1 MPSGVEL
8 ATAYI
13 TVLADGSRIAPEVRK
28 QFGKVDAAAA
38 QTGKTSGKKFAGGFG
53 SSIKLLGVG
62 AAGAGVLSFLKDA
75 NGEAREAQKVDAF
88 VANTIKQTGGVANVS
103 ASQVDKLS
111 TAISNKTGIDDEQ
124 IASAAGLIL
133 TFKEIRNELGKG
145 NKIFDRTTKAAV
157 DLGSTPF
164 FNGNTEGAAKQLGKA
179 LNDPVKGVSAL
190 GRAGVT
196 FSEDQKKAIKAF
208 VQSNDLLSAQKIVLQ
223 EVESQ
228 VGGAAA
234 AQATGADKARVAYG
248 NLKEQIGTALLPVV
262 DKFATTVGEDVIPAI
277 SQFIDEFER
286 SEGVGGQVRDVLE
299 DIVDT
304 GKDVA
309 EFFDSLPGPVKKY
322 GAELAIAAAV
332 MAKFNSL
339 NGPLVGGLKNLAAGL
354 LDVETRAETMSGAVR
369 GLAGAAGLVLLTSSL
384 READSETK
392 LLQQTLGGA
401 AAGFALGGPVGAAAG
416 AIAGFATNMATSKD
430 ATRDQIGELAQYG
443 SALDAVTGKLAENAN
458 AVIINETRRKNPD
471 IFRAATAVGLSDEQI
486 AQYIAGNKKV
496 QSEVNKTLEI
506 AKQADVMV
514 QLSTG
519 GAVDAYNL
527 LTQALGGTVRET
539 GEGIEKVDGL
549 TQTFADQK
557 AEAKRVATEMAAL
570 KSAYGGLPKKVVT
583 KFTNDNTADLTLT
596 SIERINDRYNR
607 TPEQVRT
614 LIKAAG
620 LTATNAEMKVLL
632 DRGQSLKDFYARPR
646 VDKSSIEAARS
657 AAQGLIRDFGG
668 LPNIGGGGKAPKA
681 PKKPKTTPRAGQ
693 SAPRLVVPRTSSTP
707 ATREPASTISSGR
720 MTLVVGK
727 QQFDGYVADEADVR
741 IGAQNG
747 LRIQSERAFE

>member
-1 MPSGVEL
+1 M
-8 ATAYI
+8 
-13 TVLADGSRIAPEVRK
+13 
-28 QFGKVDAAAA
+28 
-38 QTGKTSGKKFAGGFG
+38 
-53 SSIKLLGVG
+53 
-62 AAGAGVLSFLKDA
+62 LSFLRDA
-75 NGEAREAQKVDAF
+75 NGEAREAQKVGAF

-103 ASQVDKLS
+103 AAQVDALS
-111 TAISNKTGIDDEQ
+111 TAISKKTGIDDEQ
-124 IASAAGLIL
+124 IASSAGLIL
-133 TFKEIRNELGKG
+133 TFKAIRNEMGKG

-196 FSEDQKKAIKAF
+196 FSDDQKKAIKAF
-208 VQSNDLLSAQKIVLQ
+208 VESNDLLSAQKIVLE

-262 DKFATTVGEDVIPAI
+262 DKFATTVGEDVIPAV

-286 SEGVGGQVRDVLE
+286 SEGVGGKVRDVLE

-304 GKDVA
+304 GRDVA
-309 EFFDSLPGPVKKY
+309 QFFDSLPGPVKKY
-322 GAELAIAAAV
+322 GAELLIAFGV
-332 MAKFNSL
+332 MSKVNSM
-339 NGPLVGGLKNLAAGL
+339 NGPLVGGLKSLTSGL
-354 LDVETRAETMSGAVR
+354 LDAEKRASTMSGAVR

-384 READSETK
+384 RETDAETK
-392 LLQQTLGGA
+392 TLQQTLGGA

-430 ATRDQIGELAQYG
+430 ATKDQVAELVNYG
-443 SALDAVTGKLAENAN
+443 DALDNITGKLKDNAN
-458 AVIINETRRKNPD
+458 AVIIEQTRKKNPD
-471 IFRAATAVGLSDEQI
+471 IFGAAAAVGLSDEQI

-496 QSEVNKTLEI
+496 QAEVDKTLAL

-514 QLSTG
+514 QLVGG

-527 LTQALGGTVRET
+527 LTQALGGTIRET
-539 GEGIEKVDGL
+539 GTGVEAVQGL
-549 TQTFADQK
+549 TATFADQQT
-557 AEAKRVATEMAAL
+557 EAKRVAAEMAAL
-570 KSAYGGLPKKVVT
+570 RSAYSGLPKKVVT
-583 KFTNDNTADLTLT
+583 KFTNENTDDLTLAA
-596 SIERINDRYNR
+596 IERINDRYNR

-620 LTATNAEMKVLL
+620 LTATNEEMRVLL
-632 DRGQSLKDFYARPR
+632 SRGQTLKEFYARPQ
-646 VDKSSIEAARS
+646 VDKSSIEAARA

-668 LPNIGGGGKAPKA
+668 LPQFSGGGGVPGRARGGPV
-681 PKKPKTTPRAGQ
+681 TAGQ
-693 SAPRLVVPRTSSTP
+693 PYIVGERRPELFIPNQSGRIIPRVPSSS
-707 ATREPASTISSGR
+707 PASGSSSGVTILR
-720 MTLVVGK
+720 VGERE
-727 QQFDGYVADEADVR
+727 FRAYTEEVADSR
-741 IGAQNG
+741 IDGRDGMQAQA
-747 LRIQSERAFE
+747 RRALE